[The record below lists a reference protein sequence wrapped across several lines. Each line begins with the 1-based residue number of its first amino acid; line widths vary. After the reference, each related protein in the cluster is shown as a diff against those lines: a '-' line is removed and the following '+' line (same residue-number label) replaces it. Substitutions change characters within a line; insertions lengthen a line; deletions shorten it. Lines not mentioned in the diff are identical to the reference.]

1 MCENIKVS
9 IVTPIY
15 NDAKY
20 VSETVRSVLNQT
32 HKNFELIIID
42 DYSNDGSIDIVN
54 SFNDS
59 RIKIIRNEGNKGPA
73 FCRNVGIKTAIGDY
87 IAFLDG
93 DDLWLEDKLEKQLE
107 FMISNNY
114 VFCCTK
120 YGTIDENGKD
130 LKKYVYA
137 PKVITHK
144 TMIRCSY
151 VGCLTVMYKRDIHP
165 ELEIPNNITKRND
178 YALWLKLSECANC
191 YFYNETTAFYRK
203 HQKNHV
209 SSGRKTKLIKYHTDM
224 FMKLY
229 GFKRMKAERYA
240 IRNAFYYFLK
250 KIRFVKNK

>member
-1 MCENIKVS
+1 
-9 IVTPIY
+9 
-15 NDAKY
+15 
-20 VSETVRSVLNQT
+20 
-32 HKNFELIIID
+32 
-42 DYSNDGSIDIVN
+42 
-54 SFNDS
+54 
-59 RIKIIRNEGNKGPA
+59 
-73 FCRNVGIKTAIGDY
+73 
-87 IAFLDG
+87 
-93 DDLWLEDKLEKQLE
+93 
-107 FMISNNY
+107 
-114 VFCCTK
+114 
-120 YGTIDENGKD
+120 
-130 LKKYVYA
+130 
-137 PKVITHK
+137 
-144 TMIRCSY
+144 
-151 VGCLTVMYKRDIHP
+151 MYKRDIHP